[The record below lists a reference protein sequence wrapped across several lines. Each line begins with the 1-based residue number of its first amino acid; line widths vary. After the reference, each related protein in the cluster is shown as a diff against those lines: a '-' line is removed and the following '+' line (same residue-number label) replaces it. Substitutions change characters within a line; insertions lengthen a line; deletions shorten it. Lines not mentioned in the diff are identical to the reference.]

1 MKEGEQTYMRLT
13 KLLAVLLLA
22 PTLMWAQ
29 SSTGS
34 TSTSGDTPNVSEQIN
49 KLSDAIAAQQAQI
62 AAQQDQMKKQQQDL
76 EKLRKQLAEQK
87 AATNAPHIE
96 NASLNTS
103 AAPTATTQNP
113 PGGPQQ
119 PEAQGSGKTSPL
131 SFRIGSA
138 EFTPGGFLDFTNV
151 FRSTNTGSI
160 VSTGFAGIPFSNTAQ
175 GHLTE
180 LRTTSQYSRISL
192 KAASK
197 VLGGDVTG
205 YFEMDFNGN
214 DPANVFV
221 SSQNHTMRVRL
232 AYMEYKRG
240 PIQLIGG
247 QTWGW
252 LTPNRVGLG
261 TANPDMMITNNS
273 DANINVGLA
282 YSRPSALH
290 IVLRPNSHFGWGV
303 GIETQQQFVGGGV
316 TFPNQFAGT
325 LAAITDAGATP
336 GAPSLHPGI
345 LTKLAFDSNPTGRN
359 FHFEIAAIANSV
371 KVALPVLGAAGTP
384 VAGAFTT
391 QTKTG
396 GGIQPAFVLGLSKK
410 FRVVGN
416 AFFSN
421 GGGRQIIGLGP
432 DFVVRPD
439 GNISLVHA
447 DTGMF
452 GAEANVTSNTLV
464 AVYYGAAYFGRNT
477 FLDTTVGGG
486 KFVGYGGP
494 GSANTNNRAI
504 QEPTLDIQHTFW
516 KSPQWGALG
525 LNLQSSYLTRA
536 PWNTVGG
543 PKNAHLFQQYIVLR
557 YILP

>member
-1 MKEGEQTYMRLT
+1 MRLVKT
-13 KLLAVLLLA
+13 LVVLLLA
-22 PTLMWAQ
+22 PAMLWAQ
-29 SSTGS
+29 STTGS
-34 TSTSGDTPNVSEQIN
+34 TASSDTSTVNEQIN

-62 AAQQDQMKKQQQDL
+62 ATQQEQMKKQQQEL
-76 EKLRKQLAEQK
+76 EKLRSQLAEQK
-87 AATNAPHIE
+87 AAAATPHFE

-119 PEAQGSGKTSPL
+119 PEAQGTGKTSPL
-131 SFRIGSA
+131 SFRIGAA

-160 VSTGFAGIPFSNTAQ
+160 VSTGFGGIPFSNTAQ
-175 GHLTE
+175 GNLTE

-192 KAASK
+192 KAASQ

-214 DPANVFV
+214 DPTNVFV

-240 PIQLIGG
+240 PVQLIGG

-261 TANPDMMITNNS
+261 TANADMMITNNS

-290 IVLRPNSHFGWGV
+290 VILRPNKHFGWGF
-303 GIETQQQFVGGGV
+303 GIETQQQFAGGGV
-316 TFPNQFAGT
+316 SFPAVFSPTVTAV
-325 LAAITDAGATP
+325 TDLGATP

-359 FHFEIAAIANSV
+359 FHFEITAIANSV
-371 KVALPVLGAAGTP
+371 KVALPVLGATGTP
-384 VAGAFTT
+384 VAGLFTT

-396 GGIQPAFVLGLSKK
+396 GGIQPAFVAGLTKK
-410 FRVVGN
+410 FRLVGN

-432 DFVVRPD
+432 DFVVSPT

-447 DTGMF
+447 DTGLA
-452 GAEANVTSNTLV
+452 GAELNVTSNTLI
-464 AVYYGAAYFGRNT
+464 AAYYGVAYFGRNA
-477 FLDTTVGGG
+477 FLDTTVGGAG

-494 GSANTNNRAI
+494 GSPNTNNRAI

-516 KSPQWGALG
+516 KNPQWGALG
-525 LNLQSSYLTRA
+525 LNLQSSYITRA
-536 PWNTVGG
+536 PWNTIGG
-543 PKNAHLFQQYIVLR
+543 PKNAHLFQQYVVLR